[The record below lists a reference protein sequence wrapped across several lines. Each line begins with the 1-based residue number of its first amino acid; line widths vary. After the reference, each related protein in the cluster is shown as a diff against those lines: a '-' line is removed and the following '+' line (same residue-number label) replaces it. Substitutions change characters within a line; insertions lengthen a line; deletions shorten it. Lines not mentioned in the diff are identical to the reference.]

1 MQSIKVED
9 ADGSVTVWNGVLGL
23 FIPFSLIVAAIL
35 TAKLIELGACRLF
48 KLYLLNW
55 TGPGMSHENSMGT
68 NTMSNNAHPP
78 TDTNSPS
85 SVQKLSGAA

>member
-1 MQSIKVED
+1 MQNIKVEN

-48 KLYLLNW
+48 NFFF
-55 TGPGMSHENSMGT
+55 
-68 NTMSNNAHPP
+68 
-78 TDTNSPS
+78 
-85 SVQKLSGAA
+85 